1 MVDFVKRD
9 KNDIFNKPLL
19 GFLFKNSKFLLT
31 LRITVVALFFYAVYF
46 GFVHLSRE
54 NIFTGAVF
62 WGVFWALFMVVT
74 LPTFG
79 RIFCG
84 ICPHGFLGK
93 YITKAGLK
101 KTMPKWMQNRYIGI
115 TLLVLGWW
123 GVYYTFPG
131 FWKSPFNTAAMFG
144 GLTLLSFIIYYLYK
158 DMGYC
163 KFICPIGTLTR
174 AYDKLSFTKLETYTD
189 SCKDCKTFECATA
202 CQYNLKPFTFS
213 KKNQTDD
220 CTLCMDCAASC
231 EAVKF
236 KFTKPAEQLSS
247 KLKLLNAEIW
257 AYILILASIPVS
269 MGFAHGL
276 ERTKIA
282 DQFIWNSTAKT
293 LGMEQYAGG
302 FTFAFAVIFTV
313 FFSVIGLYLA
323 SKVLKKEYN
332 NIFTNLGVA
341 LIPLFIFAS
350 LGHTLEM
357 FFIKDYAKIIEGFAQ
372 GFSISVDI
380 ENLAQRGDKW
390 LHFFGLFKWIGITW
404 AFIILYKRMKL
415 IESTKLRKVLGYFF
429 ASFAIL
435 FYIGLNIYTGY
446 VFKTYGAKARG
457 GHSHG
462 SMKNGAMFQS
472 VPFKDATLLQ
482 KGNNKESCP
491 TCGMKLPMFYKTNH
505 AATHK
510 HENMQFCSLHC
521 LADELYN
528 NKKELT
534 DIKVVDTNSLKF
546 IDAKK
551 AFYVIGSKK
560 QATMSKVSK
569 YAFSSKGAAIGF
581 SKRYGG
587 EVMNFKDAYKEALKD
602 FKKGNKSSSHSQKAK
617 ALKPDELLYF
627 SMTNPRISKK
637 GSSGMGHMHGGGGGK
652 PKWGA
657 IPTKT
662 AYIVHG
668 QDIQNK
674 QCTSKLTLDIT
685 AYDTLKKELK
695 TKLSSKM
702 GCDSLKFETPKNGYY
717 TLLATNKTIQNN
729 ILYYR
734 VAKIEYLHGKHGS
747 DDIYESKLSQAVENK
762 DHKIDL
768 IRLRDTKENSFFY
781 KHSTGDI
788 LKFKALLDSK
798 PLADAQVTMY
808 TDTGWEKTV
817 TTDKSGIASF
827 TIIKDYFPK
836 WNEFNNRHKGKFLV
850 TLRYVKDNTE
860 GTPYNKINYSVTYPA
875 SFYPSK
881 SEYQS
886 YGYGLILLTLTLLVS
901 GIIVYRFRKNRT
913 KPFSELK
920 HGK

>member
-1 MVDFVKRD
+1 
-9 KNDIFNKPLL
+9 
-19 GFLFKNSKFLLT
+19 
-31 LRITVVALFFYAVYF
+31 
-46 GFVHLSRE
+46 
-54 NIFTGAVF
+54 
-62 WGVFWALFMVVT
+62 
-74 LPTFG
+74 
-79 RIFCG
+79 
-84 ICPHGFLGK
+84 
-93 YITKAGLK
+93 
-101 KTMPKWMQNRYIGI
+101 
-115 TLLVLGWW
+115 
-123 GVYYTFPG
+123 
-131 FWKSPFNTAAMFG
+131 
-144 GLTLLSFIIYYLYK
+144 
-158 DMGYC
+158 
-163 KFICPIGTLTR
+163 
-174 AYDKLSFTKLETYTD
+174 
-189 SCKDCKTFECATA
+189 
-202 CQYNLKPFTFS
+202 
-213 KKNQTDD
+213 
-220 CTLCMDCAASC
+220 
-231 EAVKF
+231 
-236 KFTKPAEQLSS
+236 
-247 KLKLLNAEIW
+247 
-257 AYILILASIPVS
+257 
-269 MGFAHGL
+269 
-276 ERTKIA
+276 
-282 DQFIWNSTAKT
+282 
-293 LGMEQYAGG
+293 
-302 FTFAFAVIFTV
+302 
-313 FFSVIGLYLA
+313 
-323 SKVLKKEYN
+323 
-332 NIFTNLGVA
+332 
-341 LIPLFIFAS
+341 
-350 LGHTLEM
+350 
-357 FFIKDYAKIIEGFAQ
+357 
-372 GFSISVDI
+372 
-380 ENLAQRGDKW
+380 
-390 LHFFGLFKWIGITW
+390 
-404 AFIILYKRMKL
+404 
-415 IESTKLRKVLGYFF
+415 
-429 ASFAIL
+429 
-435 FYIGLNIYTGY
+435 
-446 VFKTYGAKARG
+446 
-457 GHSHG
+457 
-462 SMKNGAMFQS
+462 
-472 VPFKDATLLQ
+472 
-482 KGNNKESCP
+482 
-491 TCGMKLPMFYKTNH
+491 
-505 AATHK
+505 
-510 HENMQFCSLHC
+510 
-521 LADELYN
+521 
-528 NKKELT
+528 
-534 DIKVVDTNSLKF
+534 
-546 IDAKK
+546 
-551 AFYVIGSKK
+551 
-560 QATMSKVSK
+560 
-569 YAFSSKGAAIGF
+569 
-581 SKRYGG
+581 
-587 EVMNFKDAYKEALKD
+587 
-602 FKKGNKSSSHSQKAK
+602 
-617 ALKPDELLYF
+617 
-627 SMTNPRISKK
+627 MTNPRISKK

-808 TDTGWEKTV
+808 TDAGWEKTV